1 MEKKVAISLK
11 LLGTTSD
18 YLTVAA
24 LFGVGRSTAHQSFKD
39 FINAALEVLVPEE
52 IRFPKSSEDFAK
64 SAAEFEQLWGFP
76 MAIGAIDGCHVPFRA
91 PKSLSGDFYN
101 YKGWTS
107 IVLLAICDANGQAM
121 WIKSGIP
128 GRHSDSGAFK
138 ATNVYRKIS
147 QQNVIP
153 NNTRLIE
160 GNVVINALTN

>member
-1 MEKKVAISLK
+1 MFGGFQNTNWRECISVEKKAAMSLK

-24 LFGVGRSTAHQSFKD
+24 LFGVGRSTAHQYSKD
-39 FINAALEVLVPEE
+39 FVNAALEVIVPEE
-52 IRFPKSSEDFAK
+52 IRFPKSHEEFAK
-64 SAAEFEQLWGFP
+64 SAAEFEELWGFP

-91 PKSLSGDFYN
+91 PKNLSGDFYN

-107 IVLLAICDANGQAM
+107 IVLLAICDANGKAM

-138 ATNVYRKIS
+138 ATNFTVKS
-147 QQNVIP
+147 
-153 NNTRLIE
+153 TRIK
-160 GNVVINALTN
+160 